1 MKTKILLCTIASL
14 LLLNSAFSQS
24 KTKAQ
29 KPLLLT
35 TPTDWR
41 YEKVKLPLEFA
52 PEMTYTGFEEL
63 RFSPG
68 MFDVNSPNHFTYL
81 FAVSINNTPKLA
93 KEEVITFLS
102 QYYKGLL
109 SNVAKSSN
117 LKVDTDKIT
126 VTLDESKKA
135 KGKHFYANATIF
147 DSFTDGRELTLHLD
161 LEIISD
167 KQTKKS
173 YILAFVSPQ
182 DMESEVWKN
191 LYEIKNELKPQLL
204 LITTGKQ

>member
-1 MKTKILLCTIASL
+1 MKTKILLCTIVSL

-52 PEMTYTGFEEL
+52 PEITYTGFEEL

-68 MFDVNSPNHFTYL
+68 MFDVNSPYHFTYL
-81 FAVSINNTPKLA
+81 FAVSINNTPKLS
-93 KEEVITFLS
+93 KTEVMDFLLT
-102 QYYKGLL
+102 YYKGLL
-109 SNVAKSSN
+109 GAVAKDN
-117 LKVDTDKIT
+117 EKTIDLDKIA

-147 DSFTDGRELTLHLD
+147 DSFTDGRELTVHLD
-161 LEIISD
+161 VEIIND

-173 YILAFVSPQ
+173 YILAFASPQ
-182 DMESEVWKN
+182 EMESEVWKK
-191 LYEIKNELKPQLL
+191 LYEIKSELKPKML
-204 LITTGKQ
+204 LITTGK